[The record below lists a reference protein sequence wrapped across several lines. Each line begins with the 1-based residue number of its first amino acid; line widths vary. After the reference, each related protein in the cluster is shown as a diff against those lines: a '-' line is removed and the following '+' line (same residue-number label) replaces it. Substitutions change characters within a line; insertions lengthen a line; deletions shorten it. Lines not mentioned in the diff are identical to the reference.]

1 MDAPGSSAAA
11 VKRNAKYAHA
21 KGRRTGIPGIPRG
34 SHRRAIPQQAV
45 LRPRAPPGKG
55 STCVSS
61 GPRGSNCQYGGD
73 RAPLSDRG
81 PSAERRLWLSPC
93 MVRGRRARRVVR
105 SLTAFL
111 PYSFFFYCASDG
123 LHVRPRILSR
133 CHASDVF

>member
-111 PYSFFFYCASDG
+111 PYSFFLLRVGWSACASSDSF
-123 LHVRPRILSR
+123 PLS
-133 CHASDVF
+133 CQ